1 MSRPNLAN
9 QWKLIEPDITKTCQS
24 TTISLASTF
33 SYEQTIQQINQAQT
47 PCSLLDSPQE
57 SSSVSTPKKTT
68 AKAKPARKVSKT
80 VPKKPAAKEEPT
92 SVAAEVKASD
102 KATAADV
109 LGPDAGTP
117 EASEA
122 KEASTSS
129 EE

>member
-1 MSRPNLAN
+1 AAYLARR
-9 QWKLIEPDITKTCQS
+9 KKA
-24 TTISLASTF
+24 LA
-33 SYEQTIQQINQAQT
+33 E
-47 PCSLLDSPQE
+47 
-57 SSSVSTPKKTT
+57 STPKKTT